1 MAYRLLI
8 LIAIVAVN
16 GFFAAAEVSLVSVRK
31 SKLRTLA
38 DQGHVAAQ
46 AAISLLANPAR
57 LLSVTQVGVT
67 LASLGL
73 GWAGEDTI
81 YDLIMGIFH
90 PNVSVASA
98 RAIHLGGIVLAF
110 MIMSYVHVLLGEVV
124 PKNLAIEKA
133 DQLALLVAP
142 ALLVFE
148 RISAPFVFV
157 AEKSASAVSRMMGL
171 SGGQHLGGGHS
182 ADELKHIV
190 ASSGAEGFL
199 RKFEQQT
206 IESILDLQD
215 YYVREIMVPRNAIVS
230 VSVDAKLNQ
239 VLATMHG
246 HEFSRLPVYEE
257 SPEKI
262 IGYVHY
268 KDLLAI
274 LDEQRIAQERR
285 KLPRAF
291 KVRHILRRLPIVPE
305 TKVLTDLIDEF
316 RNTHRHMALVV
327 DEFGTI
333 VGLVTLE
340 DILEQIFGEI
350 GDEHD
355 AKRPLPKAE
364 AALVEVDG
372 STSIRDLDTLYGI
385 ELPGDAGFE
394 TLAGFILFRLGNI
407 PKEGETLEWEGM
419 RFTVLRMERN
429 RIALVRIEKAPQD
442 SPNPDAAQPAS
453 PSPHKL

>member
-1 MAYRLLI
+1 MGYRI
-8 LIAIVAVN
+8 VVLIAILAIN
-16 GFFAAAEVSLVSVRK
+16 AFFAAAEVSLVSVRK
-31 SKLRTLA
+31 SRLRALA
-38 DQGHVAAQ
+38 DQGYVAAQ
-46 AAISLLANPAR
+46 AAMSLLSNPAR

-81 YDLIMGIFH
+81 YSLIMAVFH
-90 PNVSVASA
+90 PSASPATA
-98 RAIHLGGIVLAF
+98 RAIHWSGIVVAF
-110 MIMSYVHVLLGEVV
+110 LLMSYLHVLVGEVV
-124 PKNLAIEKA
+124 PKNLAMERA
-133 DQLALLVAP
+133 DKLALLVAP

-148 RISAPFVFV
+148 RISAPFVYI
-157 AEKSASAVSRMMGL
+157 AERSASALSRLIGL
-171 SGGQHLGGGHS
+171 SGGQHLGSGHS
-182 ADELKHIV
+182 PEELKLIV
-190 ASSGAEGFL
+190 SSAGSEGL
-199 RKFEQQT
+199 LEKFEQQAIT
-206 IESILDLQD
+206 SVLDLAD
-215 YYVREIMVPRNAIVS
+215 YSVREIMVPRNAMVS
-230 VSVDAKLNQ
+230 VSVDATLNQ
-239 VLATMHG
+239 VLGVMHS
-246 HEFSRLPVYEE
+246 HEFSRLPVYEG

-268 KDLLAI
+268 KDLLGV
-274 LDEQRIAQERR
+274 LDDQRVAHERR
-285 KLPRAF
+285 KLARAF

-305 TKVLTDLIDEF
+305 TKVLTELVDEF

-340 DILEQIFGEI
+340 DILEQVFGEI

-364 AALVEVDG
+364 AGQVEVDG
-372 STSIRDLDTLYGI
+372 STSIRDLDALYGI

-429 RIALVRIEKAPQD
+429 RIAQVRIEKARPE
-442 SPNPDAAQPAS
+442 SLNPDALQQAGT
-453 PSPHKL
+453 